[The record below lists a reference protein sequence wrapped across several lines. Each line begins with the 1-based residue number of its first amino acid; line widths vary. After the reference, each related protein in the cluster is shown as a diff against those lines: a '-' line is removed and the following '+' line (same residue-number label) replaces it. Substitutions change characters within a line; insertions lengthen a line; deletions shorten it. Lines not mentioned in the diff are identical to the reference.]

1 MFSRFFNHFKV
12 LRYESINS
20 FITMNLQE
28 TSRTSSTESVHESR
42 EVRFDRAGKVKFPCL
57 QSKISDYLIVK
68 EHVKDDRHLIYK
80 TIEFLYTK
88 WKLEKPQLILSVTG
102 GAKNFSLPTKMK
114 NAFKR
119 GLVKAA
125 ESTNAWII
133 TGNFLETSS

>member
-1 MFSRFFNHFKV
+1 
-12 LRYESINS
+12 
-20 FITMNLQE
+20 MNLQA
-28 TSRTSSTESVHESR
+28 THASSTETVHEDR
-42 EVRFDRAGKVKFPCL
+42 EVVRFNRAGKVKFPCL

-68 EHVKDDRHLIYK
+68 EHVKDDKHLIYK

-133 TGNFLETSS
+133 TGNCLTKL